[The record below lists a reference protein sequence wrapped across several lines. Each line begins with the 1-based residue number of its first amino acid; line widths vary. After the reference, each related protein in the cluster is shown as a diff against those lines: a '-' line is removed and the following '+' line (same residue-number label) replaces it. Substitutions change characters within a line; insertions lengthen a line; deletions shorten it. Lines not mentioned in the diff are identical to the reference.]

1 MNNEIIFTVMAIFG
15 AIFSGLQLYQIKRIA
30 DLCER
35 VTRLETEIEHHFNG
49 KHEEN
54 KGRRFA

>member
-1 MNNEIIFTVMAIFG
+1 MDDFAILIG
-15 AIFSGLQLYQIKRIA
+15 ILATASISINIYIVKSISK
-30 DLCER
+30 LCER
-35 VTRLETEIEHHFNG
+35 VTRMETEIEHHFNG

>member
-35 VTRLETEIEHHFNG
+35 VTRLETEIDHHFNG

>member
-1 MNNEIIFTVMAIFG
+1 MDD
-15 AIFSGLQLYQIKRIA
+15 FSILIGILATASISINIYIVKSISK
-30 DLCER
+30 LCER